1 MGDGG
6 AGTGSGGTANDA
18 PAPDRVPWPSNSNI
32 GEVPYH
38 HPECRPAAAA
48 GGGGG
53 WGIGGWGD
61 LGGMGR
67 NVSGGCVR
75 LEIFLQV
82 GQVGH
87 GRRSGL
93 GGCTRRYARV
103 PNSDLRES
111 LVARLAAEAFS
122 YFQSYV
128 AHFMDRKFF

>member
-1 MGDGG
+1 MAGCGGGKSREEGGERHVVRGGVGDGG

-53 WGIGGWGD
+53 WGIGGWGE

-93 GGCTRRYARV
+93 GAAPGATRGFPTV
-103 PNSDLRES
+103 T
-111 LVARLAAEAFS
+111 
-122 YFQSYV
+122 
-128 AHFMDRKFF
+128 